1 MIGSWNCLFKNSYT
15 ALLIG
20 FHLSLLGPSTK
31 IFGQINPFKQVIQQE
46 LQFANDLNQIVE
58 EGVAW
63 NGFSKPW
70 LQRLE
75 LRTESNEFKL
85 RQEEYLFRIT
95 FNNFLALKYPNQL
108 QSIKKRQLQFEIRE
122 FQSNQL
128 FQLYKQIHKL
138 YELDTTIKILK
149 IRIGLLQK
157 LKSVYNLQ
165 ISERQESVEDYIQTE
180 IELSE
185 ADFKLVDLENQ
196 FKELNQR
203 YNISASTEALLPKLP
218 DLENLYYYAEHQI
231 IPQNPDSIK
240 LHFQMQKEEL
250 EYNQKKA
257 ESNQVL
263 EYIQS
268 RYNANPEDL
277 FTEKFSVGIGIRI
290 PYVISNKYLN
300 AFYKLNVLQ
309 SDLKTQQQQKEWRL
323 ELSSLKSNMQ
333 TIATSNLRINAVT
346 DSLYAKYPDASSKN
360 GLLTIDPSV
369 ALKADLKKQTL
380 KIYQI
385 KQYFEFLD
393 KYLQYLHASGQ
404 LIIAPELYYLEWP
417 ISRI

>member
-1 MIGSWNCLFKNSYT
+1 MIGSWNCLFKKSST

-20 FHLSLLGPSTK
+20 FLLSLIGPSTK
-31 IFGQINPFKQVIQQE
+31 IFGQINPYKQVIQQE
-46 LQFANDLNQIVE
+46 LQFAKDLNQGVE
-58 EGVAW
+58 DGVEW

-149 IRIGLLQK
+149 IRIGLLEK
-157 LKSVYNLQ
+157 LKSVIALQ
-165 ISERQESVEDYIQTE
+165 ISERPESVEDYVQTE

-218 DLENLYYYAEHQI
+218 DLENLYYYVEQEI

-240 LHFQMQKEEL
+240 LYFQMQKEEL
-250 EYNQKKA
+250 EYNQKKV

-268 RYNANPEDL
+268 RYNANPEEL
-277 FTEKFSVGIGIRI
+277 FAEKFSVGIGIRI

-300 AFYKLNVLQ
+300 SFYKLNVLQ
-309 SDLKTQQQQKEWRL
+309 SDIKVQQQQKEWRL

-333 TIATSNLRINAVT
+333 TIATSNLRIFALT
-346 DSLYAKYPDASSKN
+346 DSLYAKYPDASSKSR
-360 GLLTIDPSV
+360 LLTIDPSV

-380 KIYQI
+380 KNYQI

-393 KYLQYLHASGQ
+393 KYLQYLHVSGQ